1 MAGETT
7 LADVLGE
14 AEDGAVS
21 VGGKAYA
28 IYPLRLRDYG
38 RIQRVTGEADLSLST
53 LDGMAAAVWCNMQR
67 SDPGLAF
74 EDVETLFNI
83 QDADA
88 MAAFTTMFARVMRA
102 SGLVGA
108 EESSGTAKKGIRAEP
123 KETG

>member
-1 MAGETT
+1 MT
-7 LADVLGE
+7 
-14 AEDGAVS
+14 

-74 EDVETLFNI
+74 EDVEALFDL
-83 QDADA
+83 QDAGA
-88 MAAFTTMFARVMRA
+88 MEAFTTMFARVMRA

-108 EESSGTAKKGIRAEP
+108 AEEGSGAAKKEPGAGAQAEI
-123 KETG
+123 KGKVSRSS